1 MKEFL
6 FRISRLISVI
16 GIIAIAI
23 ITIMFAF
30 TFAAPSPSPFGQLFG
45 VFYYDRCCSV
55 CYYFQLDI
63 PWEIHIMGEK
73 KNSSKKRIPGNLNA
87 TNSGLSHRPPVPLS
101 IRTV

>member
-1 MKEFL
+1 MKEFI

-45 VFYYDRCCSV
+45 VF
-55 CYYFQLDI
+55 
-63 PWEIHIMGEK
+63 IMIAVALFVTIFNWIFLGKFTFWVK
-73 KNSSKKRIPGNLNA
+73 KE
-87 TNSGLSHRPPVPLS
+87 
-101 IRTV
+101 